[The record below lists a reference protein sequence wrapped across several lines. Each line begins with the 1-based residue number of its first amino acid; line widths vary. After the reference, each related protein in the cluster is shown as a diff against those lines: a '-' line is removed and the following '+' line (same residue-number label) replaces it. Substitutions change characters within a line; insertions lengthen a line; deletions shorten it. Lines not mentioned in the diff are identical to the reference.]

1 MRPPSRRGFSPIHM
15 FPLAFKFSSHDSSLS
30 WPQFFGLLALANPNP
45 ISIIGPGRKKGR
57 SLFAPRWSNW
67 VGGPNSKLNN
77 GCHLFHQN
85 DSLEPNN
92 RHLCLLILIF
102 PKTKRDNVFGK
113 ASWRH
118 AMVNFSSQSQPRKDR
133 WPPCQKERVR
143 NCVITANSSVC
154 LAGPEERQGG

>member
-1 MRPPSRRGFSPIHM
+1 MIGTCFLSSTNDSLILLHTIQDICFSDFQAPSRRGFSPIQIIS
-15 FPLAFKFSSHDSSLS
+15 LTFKFSSQDSFLS

-57 SLFAPRWSNW
+57 SLFAPRWSNR

-77 GCHLFHQN
+77 SCHLFHQN

-118 AMVNFSSQSQPRKDR
+118 AGVNFSSQS
-133 WPPCQKERVR
+133 
-143 NCVITANSSVC
+143 
-154 LAGPEERQGG
+154 